1 MKSESKYKSLS
12 SASLFIVALYCLF
25 NSLLVLI
32 WLNTRGT
39 LSAFATVLFTV
50 DLFTWHIYV
59 LFALITFIIKVSGR
73 KYFSF
78 KGLDRN
84 IILHFI
90 FMVVSFLEIYHMM
103 QNAF

>member
-50 DLFTWHIYV
+50 DLFTWHIYG
-59 LFALITFIIKVSGR
+59 LFAIITFIIKVSGR
-73 KYFSF
+73 KEFRF